1 MYQVYTINGEII
13 DINSIIKF
21 EVERQLQVQINNIIN
36 QALLS
41 SNKNPKLLGRK
52 PKVTI
57 QDIDEVKTLY
67 KNGYSYTKIKNITGW
82 SKATISSIING
93 KYDYDD
99 MNLIN
104 EKIYNTINNSNY
116 LEDNSIKNNS
126 YTNLKDDLYS
136 NKPSSNIKMKNLTKS
151 FEVSSLKDLSNL
163 NLNSKEYDEFVDDNY
178 NPFEIKNNT
187 YFENLK
193 PNISERNY
201 SGKTVNYST
210 YDVNDEYN
218 DEQYSKTLH
227 NTNKKN
233 IEEQKRIIALKI
245 KILEEKKQKLIY
257 EFCNENM
264 KNKKNLN
271 DSSLKV
277 KKINPVKNKSTD
289 NKQQSKSN
297 QKKAMFMSDDEKN
310 KLTYGKGMSEEQSK
324 LYTNY
329 LVFNAR
335 YEEKIKEFDKEIN
348 ELKSSLSY
356 LE

>member
-13 DINSIIKF
+13 DINSIIKY

-36 QALLS
+36 QVLLS
-41 SNKNPKLLGRK
+41 SNKNTKLSGRK

-67 KNGYSYTKIKNITGW
+67 RNGYSYTKIKNITGW
-82 SKATISSIING
+82 SKGTISSIING

-116 LEDNSIKNNS
+116 LDNQYSNNTKCNNYLDNSIKNNS

-136 NKPSSNIKMKNLTKS
+136 NKPSSNI
-151 FEVSSLKDLSNL
+151 NL
-163 NLNSKEYDEFVDDNY
+163 NNREYDEFVDDNY
-178 NPFEIKNNT
+178 NPVEIKNNT
-187 YFENLK
+187 YFEKLK
-193 PNISERNY
+193 PHISESNN

-210 YDVNDEYN
+210 YDVNDEHN

-271 DSSLKV
+271 DSGLKV

-297 QKKAMFMSDDEKN
+297 QKKVMFMSDDEKN
-310 KLTYGKGMSEEQSK
+310 ELTYGKRMSVKQSK
-324 LYTNY
+324 LYADH
-329 LVFNAR
+329 LLFEAR

-348 ELKSSLSY
+348 ELKSSLSS